1 VREILD
7 NGFRCAGINVDCITP
22 VALYSLFE
30 GIEDDRSDPSN
41 INQKQITVAHEIR
54 KIFLV
59 LPKCYIS
66 AVFVVTS
73 WPNGLKTFCH
83 STACLMACDSL
94 GQVSDNQAFNRLF
107 SFVGHRTIN
116 QAM

>member
-1 VREILD
+1 MKFLTQ
-7 NGFRCAGINVDCITP
+7 FCFFAGIDVNCIAP

-59 LPKCYIS
+59 FLLRPLH
-66 AVFVVTS
+66 ALFDVAS
-73 WPNGLKTFCH
+73 WLGYQRIFC
-83 STACLMACDSL
+83 SSIACSL
-94 GQVSDNQAFNRLF
+94 TD
-107 SFVGHRTIN
+107 
-116 QAM
+116 